1 MSLPEQFGPYELHEL
16 INSGGMADLFLATN
30 EQSRRWRYG
39 VCGRKGRSTLLPNGG
54 FFAGATSLSHIHNHE
69 FVIGYIDHGKVNG
82 SYFLAMEYIE
92 GNNLKLLAADAD
104 PVLAENIGT
113 VLIES
118 AQALEHVHDSGF
130 IHLDFKPE
138 NILLSRNA
146 SLRLV
151 DFDLSIPKPERPTK
165 TKNNPGTPGYMAPE
179 QLLRQEI
186 DHRVD
191 IFAYGVTAFRVV
203 DQPEAVSRRNSGGY
217 PAVAVGPVRVQN
229 AAGIE
234 SGGSCGDGEDFVE
247 VPGAKPGEEI
257 PVCERAGEGFA
268 GGALCVSVFNS
279 RFFPQA
285 SRSFCKHLI
294 FKASAGFFLNTFSG
308 VPIL

>member
-30 EQSRRWRYG
+30 EGKESLAIRRLRT
-39 VCGRKGRSTLLPNGG
+39 KGA
-54 FFAGATSLSHIHNHE
+54 FDFTSKRRFLRGCEVLSHIHNHE
-69 FVIGYIDHGKVNG
+69 FVIGYINHGKING
-82 SYFLAMEYIE
+82 SYFLAMEYVE

-104 PVLAENIGT
+104 PVLAENIGN

-151 DFDLSIPKPERPTK
+151 DFDLSIPKPERPIK
-165 TKNNPGTPGYMAPE
+165 KKNNPGTPGYMAPE

-186 DHRVD
+186 DHRAD
-191 IFAYGVTAFRVV
+191 IFAYGVTAFELLTS
-203 DQPEAVSRRNSGGY
+203 QKPF
-217 PAVAVGPVRVQN
+217 P
-229 AAGIE
+229 
-234 SGGSCGDGEDFVE
+234 GETAEDILRLQLDRSVFKTPRELNPE
-247 VPGAKPGEEI
+247 VPVAMEKILLKCLDQNPEKRY
-257 PVCERAGEGFA
+257 PFA
-268 GGALCVSVFNS
+268 SVLVRDLQAALYV
-279 RFFPQA
+279 
-285 SRSFCKHLI
+285 
-294 FKASAGFFLNTFSG
+294 
-308 VPIL
+308 